1 MPQTENLR
9 RAALDTGGA
18 KGIGR
23 AICRAVADYGMI
35 FAGNY
40 AGSAAAGRTES
51 AEISGTIRIKRGLSL
66 CDPEYPKSGKQ
77 AFFLYVFAGNRYH
90 VFD

>member
-1 MPQTENLR
+1 MACRMSGTPLPYVFFKAPTER
-9 RAALDTGGA
+9 D
-18 KGIGR
+18 
-23 AICRAVADYGMI
+23 
-35 FAGNY
+35 